1 VLTPERQRS
10 IDGQAWRGPAA
21 GGVDLE
27 VDVLGLL
34 IAGAVASP
42 LLRGEGSAGVIVL
55 AGG

>member
-27 VDVLGLL
+27 VDVLGFSSQPRWPRRCF
-34 IAGAVASP
+34 AAKD
-42 LLRGEGSAGVIVL
+42 RQE
-55 AGG
+55 